1 MKRAAAVIALSALL
15 LAAQVAAPASA
26 CGCGG
31 PAPEP
36 GTQVSV
42 DRETAL
48 VRWNGSLEE
57 ILMQL
62 DMRADTGETGLV
74 VPTPTP
80 AKVTSGDAATFAAL
94 EAQLVPETVVEW
106 DWWGGGISLGAG
118 AAPEAGGAPTVLDRV
133 QLGPIE
139 ATTLAASDA
148 TGLTTWLDANG
159 YALSPALEAE
169 LGPYVDMGWSFV
181 ALKLTSTA
189 DFDGALDPIRFSF
202 ATDSLVYPLRMSHAA
217 DSPQTVR
224 LYVLGDHRA
233 TITGTD
239 GALAIT
245 PVTSWA
251 GKATDPVLTAL
262 GTYLTAV
269 DFYFA
274 DPGSQISDD
283 LAIVD
288 APNDD
293 PIAPVVY
300 VTRVA
305 TVLGIPVGPLLVV
318 GVLLLLVVGVIVAAR
333 LRRNRAPGS

>member
-1 MKRAAAVIALSALL
+1 MKRAAAVIALSALV
-15 LAAQVAAPASA
+15 LAAQAAAPASA

-31 PAPEP
+31 PAPQP

-42 DRETAL
+42 DRESAL

-62 DMRADTGETGLV
+62 DMRGDTGETGLV

-80 AKVTSGDAATFAAL
+80 AKVTSGDASTFVAL

-118 AAPEAGGAPTVLDRV
+118 AAPEGGGAPTVLDRV

-139 ATTLAASDA
+139 ATTLAAADA
-148 TGLTTWLDANG
+148 TGLTTWLDENG

-202 ATDSLVYPLRMSHAA
+202 ASDSLVYPLRMSHAA
-217 DSPQTVR
+217 KTAQTVR
-224 LYVLGDHRA
+224 LYVLGDHRT

-245 PVTSWA
+245 PVTFWA
-251 GKATDPVLTAL
+251 GRTTDPTLMAL
-262 GTYLTAV
+262 GKYLTAV
-269 DFYFA
+269 DLYFA
-274 DPGSQISDD
+274 DPASQITDD
-283 LAIVD
+283 LAIDD
-288 APNDD
+288 ASNDD
-293 PIAPVVY
+293 AIAPTVY

-305 TVLGIPVGPLLVV
+305 TVLGIPVGPLVVV
-318 GVLLLLVVGVIVAAR
+318 GALLLLVVGIVIAVR
-333 LRRNRAPGS
+333 VRRNRAQAP

>member
-15 LAAQVAAPASA
+15 LAAQAAAPASA

-36 GTQVSV
+36 GTQVDV

-48 VRWNGSLEE
+48 VRWNGSVEE

-80 AKVTSGDAATFAAL
+80 AKVSSGDPATFVAL

-106 DWWGGGISLGAG
+106 DWWGGISLGAG
-118 AAPEAGGAPTVLDRV
+118 AAPEGGSAPTVLDRV

-148 TGLTTWLDANG
+148 TGLTTWLDENG

-169 LGPYVDMGWSFV
+169 LGPYIALGWSFV
-181 ALKLTSTA
+181 ALKITSTA

-217 DSPQTVR
+217 DTSQTVR
-224 LYVLGDHRA
+224 LYVLGDHRVS
-233 TITGTD
+233 ITGTE
-239 GALAIT
+239 GSLAIT
-245 PVTSWA
+245 PATTWA
-251 GKATDPVLTAL
+251 GKTTDPSLVGL
-262 GTYLTAV
+262 GAYLTAV
-269 DFYFA
+269 DLYFA
-274 DPGSQISDD
+274 DPTQITDD

-293 PIAPVVY
+293 PIAPTVY
-300 VTRVA
+300 VTKVA
-305 TVLGIPVGPLLVV
+305 TVVGIPVGPLLVV
-318 GVLLLLVVGVIVAAR
+318 SVLVLAVVIIGVARARRTRVG
-333 LRRNRAPGS
+333 